1 MVRDETHYY
10 QQLGMRVNMNLTDK
24 SLRSHEKYAAVRAYD
39 HLLSPAG
46 VSLRQLNMS
55 CESQCWNPPAEEMK
69 MQTLIELERMM
80 LERSGGCVGGAGDD
94 TSALMRV
101 NSFQESEEPEEMY
114 HNILPNCVQNN
125 FIR

>member
-39 HLLSPAG
+39 NLLSPAG

-80 LERSGGCVGGAGDD
+80 LERSGCVNDDD
-94 TSALMRV
+94 TSTLMRV
-101 NSFQESEEPEEMY
+101 NSYQESEDSDEMY
-114 HNILPNCVQNN
+114 HGHGALPSCVQTY